1 MVEAVGVLG
10 AYYAV
15 FTQPWKTRFSVFKRQ
30 LVTKRTGPHAKEK
43 LLTHPR
49 TAYTISRV
57 DTVRPDT
64 VNEKTVVTKA
74 ETPEDLLPLT
84 PAMFHILLALADRE
98 RHGYDIMRE
107 VDERT
112 EGKMR
117 LGPGTLYGS
126 IKRMLKAGWIEEL
139 DERPDPE
146 MDDERRRYY
155 RLTDFGYRLAV
166 AEAERLAR
174 LVKTARNKRLLSARG
189 A

>member
-1 MVEAVGVLG
+1 
-10 AYYAV
+10 
-15 FTQPWKTRFSVFKRQ
+15 
-30 LVTKRTGPHAKEK
+30 VTK
-43 LLTHPR
+43 
-49 TAYTISRV
+49 
-57 DTVRPDT
+57 
-64 VNEKTVVTKA
+64 TKN
-74 ETPEDLLPLT
+74 PEDLLPLT
-84 PAMFHILLALADRE
+84 PAMFHILLALADKE

-126 IKRMLKAGWIEEL
+126 IKRMLKDGLIEEL

-146 MDDERRRYY
+146 LDDERRRYY

-166 AEAERLAR
+166 AEAQRLERLVRSAR
-174 LVKTARNKRLLSARG
+174 TKKLLSARG